1 MQWLKCLNTKSLILS
16 VVPASWKSTTPL
28 PPTPHGEIRNFIQG
42 WVLHGCSLQ
51 TLEHMLTIRFF
62 SPKAFAFQSQRPRV
76 PRDLFLSILYEI
88 AKLVAL
94 VTQFVYLSPSS
105 EALSMG
111 SWQNWFKNKHSVVWL
126 RLPLTTSYQITDLTK
141 FLPYELFILQK
152 DRIR

>member
-1 MQWLKCLNTKSLILS
+1 MLVSLKINWLYIHWPIS
-16 VVPASWKSTTPL
+16 V
-28 PPTPHGEIRNFIQG
+28 
-42 WVLHGCSLQ
+42 
-51 TLEHMLTIRFF
+51 LEHMLTIRFF

-111 SWQNWFKNKHSVVWL
+111 SWQNWFKNKHSVV
-126 RLPLTTSYQITDLTK
+126 
-141 FLPYELFILQK
+141 
-152 DRIR
+152 